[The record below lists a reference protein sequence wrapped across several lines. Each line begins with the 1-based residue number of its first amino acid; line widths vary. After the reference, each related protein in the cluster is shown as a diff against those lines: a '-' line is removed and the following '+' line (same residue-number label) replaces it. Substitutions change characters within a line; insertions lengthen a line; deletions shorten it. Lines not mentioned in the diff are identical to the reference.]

1 MSVFINENW
10 AEILDEAYV
19 GETQFIK
26 DFIEL
31 IHEARAPYVGKMKKP
46 IKGNKD
52 FIKIGDML
60 AEEFGF
66 YSVDFSVPFDTS
78 MNAFTYPITMST
90 DKSVI
95 GIKPK
100 FTKNK
105 GYKYDVSNRLCI
117 LVAVTAGV
125 WFNPEFSDREVVAA
139 ILHEIGHSFV
149 LQSERMID
157 IIEAN
162 RLGIAY
168 NVIYQIMLDLLLF
181 VKNPTTGLYTIPRD
195 INTILN
201 TSDKG
206 KEIRNKV
213 SKELS
218 KNPLFAGVASISEW
232 FSTAFM
238 QFFKEAFSLFDGFAY
253 IISIPMTALNKL
265 LSSFNKPSIAFSK
278 SQEYLSDSFAVSYGL
293 GPEISSFLVKI
304 EYSAAASGSKVDEIL
319 SKIPIVGA
327 LRETVKVPVLLL
339 SHGINT
345 HPSTPA
351 RINQI
356 LKDLNKELNSS
367 DLSPKTKK
375 AIQANIK
382 SLEAIKEECTK
393 VPEKKKYN
401 GEMVRKMWIAYIT
414 KNPEELDDLEDYYT
428 DLETRDKYV
437 KESTEEDLENN

>member
-149 LQSERMID
+149 LQSQRMID

-162 RLGIAY
+162 RLALAY
-168 NVIYQIMLDLLLF
+168 NIMYKLIVDIMSLNIF
-181 VKNPTTGLYTIPRD
+181 AVPGDIKAM
-195 INTILN
+195 INTR
-201 TSDKG
+201 DKG
-206 KEIRNKV
+206 KEFRNKV
-213 SKELS
+213 SKELA
-218 KNPLFAGVASISEW
+218 KNPLFAGVVSVSEW
-232 FSTAFM
+232 LSTTFT

-253 IISIPMTALNKL
+253 VISIPFALLNKL
-265 LSSFNKPSIAFSK
+265 LSVFSKPEIAFGK

-319 SKIPIVGA
+319 SKVPIVGA

-356 LKDLNKELNSS
+356 IKDLNKELNDA

-375 AIQANIK
+375 VIQANIK
-382 SLEAIKEECTK
+382 SLEEIKEECTK

-437 KESTEEDLENN
+437 KEEATDEVFNNIELL